1 MTNPN
6 DRGGGSFVVQPDGTV
21 ERAGGTV
28 PHPEG
33 DAPRLA
39 DGAVVKDG
47 VLLDGATPAPAP
59 PPLPPGE
66 GASKPPRTRAKEA

>member
-21 ERAGGTV
+21 DRAGGTV
-28 PHPEG
+28 PHPDG
-33 DAPRLA
+33 DAPRTA
-39 DGAVVKDG
+39 DGQIV
-47 VLLDGATPAPAP
+47 LDGAAPAPAP

-66 GASKPPRTRAKEA
+66 GRGEGPSKPAKRAVKEA